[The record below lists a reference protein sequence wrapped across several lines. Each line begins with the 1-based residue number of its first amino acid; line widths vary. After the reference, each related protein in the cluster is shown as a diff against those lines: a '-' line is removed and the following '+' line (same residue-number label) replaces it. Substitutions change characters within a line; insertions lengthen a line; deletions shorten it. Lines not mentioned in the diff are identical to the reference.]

1 MQCKSCNEVVAP
13 KFIYALKTN
22 ICPFCGEAIVP
33 DDLQVAL
40 SELGEV
46 MLATEKYRAEI
57 FEWLQ
62 ANYNLIDTQGDEYKA
77 LQEKAEMVNKMP
89 IKQAKTVDP
98 KNIVLD
104 NQGNQIGG
112 EQLQDQST
120 TNKFMERANVKV
132 SQQDRYRNII
142 NQIKKGGSSSV
153 EMSGGGGGGGS
164 TLDVD
169 EADPEEVMAM
179 EGALSSGVPVVNS
192 GLMSSDMDD
201 DGEIPAVVEAM
212 VQQASGSGGAD
223 YNAKDVAK
231 LQALQSKSARAKK
244 AMASG
249 GSVGLIRR

>member
-13 KFIYALKTN
+13 KFVYALKTN

-46 MLATEKYRAEI
+46 MLAADKYKAEI

-62 ANYNLIDTQGDEYKA
+62 ANYNLIDMQSDEYKA

-89 IKQAKTVDP
+89 VKQSKTVDP

-104 NQGNQIGG
+104 KQGNQIGG
-112 EQLQDQST
+112 EPLQDQGI

-142 NQIKKGGSSSV
+142 NQIKKGGSTSV
-153 EMSGGGGGGGS
+153 EMSGGGGGS
-164 TLDVD
+164 TMDMED
-169 EADPEEVMAM
+169 ADPEEVMAM
-179 EGALSSGVPVVNS
+179 EGALSSGAPVINS

-201 DGEIPAVVEAM
+201 DTEIPAIVEAM
-212 VQQASGSGGAD
+212 AQQASGAGGAD

-244 AMASG
+244 AMAGG
-249 GSVGLIRR
+249 GSIGLIRR